1 MVKAVD
7 LDPVDLMGPP
17 YGQYVLDTQPRYVA
31 GPSTL
36 AEAIRNKPFD
46 KLLT

>member
-17 YGQYVLDTQPRYVA
+17 YGRYVLDTQPRYVA
-31 GPSTL
+31 RPSTR
-36 AEAIRNKPFD
+36 AEAIRDMPFD